1 MRKYELVFI
10 SNPNL
15 DDEATESIINKYVDI
30 IKKQD
35 GELLEIEKIGK
46 RNLAYKIKHL
56 TEGFYATIYFRSIPD
71 VVKELDRVLKIDD
84 NIIRHIIVRHDERQQ
99 KKLQENIEKAKESST
114 EEVKKSNDEEIK
126 ESE

>member
-15 DDEATESIINKYVDI
+15 DDEATESTINKYLDI

-114 EEVKKSNDEEIK
+114 EEVRKSNDEEIK

>member
-1 MRKYELVFI
+1 
-10 SNPNL
+10 
-15 DDEATESIINKYVDI
+15 
-30 IKKQD
+30 
-35 GELLEIEKIGK
+35 GK

>member
-35 GELLEIEKIGK
+35 DELLEIEKIGK

-84 NIIRHIIVRHDERQQ
+84 NIIRHIIVRHDEKRQQ

-126 ESE
+126 E